1 MVEFEH
7 PIQSKRVPAVST
19 RIMTRSQS
27 LYISVPTVFKMPKKI
42 TSRRSGSTES
52 SSIKK
57 PVKELHKK
65 TEPIKRRKAANSV
78 VVSGKLI
85 ETAIAK
91 KKEPQDDENRGSA
104 KQPNKRSIP
113 KTSKPVAVADQRDV
127 LESRDL
133 NILDNTE
140 PVVDMHVF
148 NSKYCLRKFMGSV
161 DPNSFKKLEEASAS
175 SSVCLISSDESGS

>member
-57 PVKELHKK
+57 PELHKK

-78 VVSGKLI
+78 VVSDKLI

-91 KKEPQDDENRGSA
+91 KKEPKGDENRGSA

-161 DPNSFKKLEEASAS
+161 DPNSFKKLEEAPAS